1 MSGLRRAF
9 LAVVPPP
16 DARAWTEAAADPART
31 FAGDLRWT
39 RVEQRHLTVRFL
51 GAVSDSDRRNESF
64 AESFAESFRRF
75 RPFVLS
81 LGGGGAFPDPHRARV
96 LWLGV
101 RQGSDALGALAARV
115 AEPDDLPYVPHLTLA
130 RANRPRDLG
139 QVVAALDACG
149 DSEPWTVDEVVLFDS
164 DGSLHTEQARF
175 RLAGC

>member
-16 DARAWTEAAADPART
+16 DARAWTESTADSART
-31 FAGDLRWT
+31 SAGDLRWT

-51 GAVSDSDRRNESF
+51 GAVSDSDRRDESF
-64 AESFAESFRRF
+64 AESFLRF

-101 RQGSDALGALAARV
+101 RQGSDALGALAAGV
-115 AEPDDLPYVPHLTLA
+115 AEPD
-130 RANRPRDLG
+130 
-139 QVVAALDACG
+139 
-149 DSEPWTVDEVVLFDS
+149 
-164 DGSLHTEQARF
+164 
-175 RLAGC
+175 